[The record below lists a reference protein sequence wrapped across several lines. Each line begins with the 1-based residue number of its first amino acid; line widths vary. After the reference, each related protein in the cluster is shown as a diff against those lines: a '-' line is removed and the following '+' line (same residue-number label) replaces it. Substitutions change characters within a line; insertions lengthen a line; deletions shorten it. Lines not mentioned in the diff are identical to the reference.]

1 MRIEYYPETDSLYVY
16 LSEEKSADTRVLAD
30 GIQADFDS
38 FGNLVGVEIEHVEF
52 YASPVTLKNALSNL
66 TTGVGERER
75 ESVRVAFDQI
85 LSGNHKQLDP
95 IT

>member
-38 FGNLVGVEIEHVEF
+38 VWQPCG
-52 YASPVTLKNALSNL
+52 
-66 TTGVGERER
+66 R
-75 ESVRVAFDQI
+75 
-85 LSGNHKQLDP
+85 
-95 IT
+95 